1 MTQLLYQ
8 LPTKFRGWRMSILS
22 HICWSA
28 DRSMPRL
35 ALEQSHAHVIG
46 NITVKLHASHGQNM
60 PESACTYERNGGLST
75 NSYATCWSTKK
86 HCQFTIEVAV
96 KLVWF
101 MVLSDVGNCDWA
113 TVELVIERSGQQKAS
128 VKIGKMLQ
136 NANSG
141 LVTKL
146 VILHVSY
153 CSPSQAL
160 SLGRLGVVIA
170 HLFTCKNNKIRIY
183 IAQSCGFRF
192 AFLICVNWNKKAC
205 DWLDPKVEGKVFK

>member
-1 MTQLLYQ
+1 
-8 LPTKFRGWRMSILS
+8 MSILS

-35 ALEQSHAHVIG
+35 ALEQCHAHIVG
-46 NITVKLHASHGQNM
+46 KYHSQATCVTRTNM
-60 PESACTYERNGGLST
+60 PESACTYERNDGLST
-75 NSYATCWSTKK
+75 NSYATRWSTSD

-96 KLVWF
+96 KLVWS
-101 MVLSDVGNCDWA
+101 MMLSDVGIGDWA
-113 TVELVIERSGQQKAS
+113 TVELVIKRSGQQKAS

-160 SLGRLGVVIA
+160 SLGPLGVVMA
-170 HLFTCKNNKIRIY
+170 HLFTCKNNKIRTY
-183 IAQSCGFRF
+183 FAKSWGFRF
-192 AFLICVNWNKKAC
+192 ALLIWVSWNKKAC
-205 DWLDPKVEGKVFK
+205 DWLRPKVEG

>member
-1 MTQLLYQ
+1 
-8 LPTKFRGWRMSILS
+8 MSILS

-35 ALEQSHAHVIG
+35 ALEQCHAHIVG
-46 NITVKLHASHGQNM
+46 KYHSQATCVTRTNM

-75 NSYATCWSTKK
+75 NSYATRWSTNK

-96 KLVWF
+96 KLVWS
-101 MVLSDVGNCDWA
+101 MMLSDVGNCDWA

-170 HLFTCKNNKIRIY
+170 HLFTCKNNKIRTY
-183 IAQSCGFRF
+183 FAKSCGFRF
-192 AFLICVNWNKKAC
+192 ALLICVSWNKKAC
-205 DWLDPKVEGKVFK
+205 DWLRPKVEG